1 LIRLSEHP
9 RSFHPCA
16 LRSTVHAM
24 TTTTTRGGRGRKPQ
38 SNRLTTCAFRSCSR
52 LFAVCG
58 GCDRGRRFCS
68 PQCSSSARRSSLQ
81 RAGRQYQATDRGRSL
96 HAARQA
102 RYRDRLRTVT
112 HQSRDS
118 DQKKAS
124 NGEKRPLPQRGTAAA
139 RPELCLPP
147 VCAFC
152 HRTEVF
158 LRNGF
163 LDRTPRRKVE
173 QSRPPRVRSAR
184 VRHGQAIRA
193 ACAWAFEVPGGNPV
207 GARKRSPKRPQARP
221 ADAAPTRPIV

>member
-1 LIRLSEHP
+1 
-9 RSFHPCA
+9 
-16 LRSTVHAM
+16 M
-24 TTTTTRGGRGRKPQ
+24 TTTSTRGGRGRKPQ
-38 SNRLTTCAFRSCSR
+38 SNRLTTCAFRTCSR

-68 PQCSSSARRSSLQ
+68 PQCASRARRSSLQ

-102 RYRDRLRTVT
+102 RYRDRLRAVT
-112 HQSRDS
+112 HQSWDP

-124 NGEKRPLPQRGTAAA
+124 NGEKCPLPQVGAAAA

-173 QSRPPRVRSAR
+173 QSRPRRSRSVR
-184 VRHGQAIRA
+184 VRHGRAIRA
-193 ACAWAFEVPGGNPV
+193 ACAWAFEAPGEPPV
-207 GARKRSPKRPQARP
+207 GAKKRSTKRSQARP
-221 ADAAPTRPIV
+221 GNAAPTRPIG